1 MRQQSFFITL
11 GLAAVTSLATISLP
25 ANFSQSTAAE
35 SQSNQVTFLC
45 QSMFDPASG
54 ERIPTTVA
62 WIPERKGH
70 VYFIGWKSEY
80 FNQGGWTPA
89 ERCQKVSQKFQEFY
103 EQGRLNFLATGK
115 IKGYSVIC
123 GVLNQGETCN
133 PSNQLFTL
141 KTGSDAEDVIQK
153 LMDIADGK
161 SAGIIFQNSGEQL
174 YVSVKDFL
182 KKSPLTNNN

>member
-25 ANFSQSTAAE
+25 ANFNQSTAAE
-35 SQSNQVTFLC
+35 LQSNQVTFLC
-45 QSMFDPASG
+45 QSMFDAASG
-54 ERIPTTVA
+54 ESIPTTVA

-80 FNQGGWTPA
+80 FNKGGWTPA
-89 ERCQKVSQKFQEFY
+89 QRCQKVSQKFQEFY
-103 EQGRLNFLATGK
+103 EQGRLNFLSIGK
-115 IKGYSVIC
+115 IKGYPVIC

-141 KTGSDAEDVIQK
+141 RTGSDAEDVIQK
-153 LMDIADGK
+153 LMDIAEGK
-161 SAGIIFQNSGEQL
+161 SGGIIFQNSGEQL
-174 YVSVKDFL
+174 YVSVKDFFN
-182 KKSPLTNNN
+182 KSPLIPGK